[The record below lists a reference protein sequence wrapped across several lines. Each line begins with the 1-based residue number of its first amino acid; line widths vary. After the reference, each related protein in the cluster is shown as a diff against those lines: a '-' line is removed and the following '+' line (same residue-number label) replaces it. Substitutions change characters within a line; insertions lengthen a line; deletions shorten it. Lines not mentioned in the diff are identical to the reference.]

1 MYSKLT
7 NAHQKLF
14 ISLKNLSCTGY
25 FKPRLRLPQRAG
37 QLDISGHNC
46 VKTILLSLLGIFSIM
61 LAPIAWGAASGPS
74 SYQFEIVIYSKLNQQ
89 SLQSEDWPYLQ
100 GNLTQSNGGTLL
112 LAPSPDSQATAA
124 KNKAA
129 PPTDGQG
136 TNPQAQTATQPEVA
150 ATTAT
155 TANPAGNDPNQTT
168 GTTASAPTL
177 QLITTDNYLIPAA
190 TLDKLRQHGYK
201 IVLQAGWVQP
211 SAQLD
216 RTTHLHLLGGQSYP
230 SNTDQSNATNTL
242 GAITTST
249 TPQNPSTYQVNGD
262 IAISLNRFFNF
273 KFNLLFTEPT
283 ASLQKIDR
291 QFNRNNQW
299 GQWSYF
305 HLYQRRRMRSGELNY
320 IDHPLYG
327 ILVMIKPIDNTG
339 KDYTDKN

>member
-14 ISLKNLSCTGY
+14 ISLKNVSCTGY
-25 FKPRLRLPQRAG
+25 FKPRLRTPHRSG

-61 LAPIAWGAASGPS
+61 LAPIAWGAPGGPS

-112 LAPSPDSQATAA
+112 LAPSPNSQGQPDE
-124 KNKAA
+124 NNPA
-129 PPTDGQG
+129 PSTTPQD
-136 TNPQAQTATQPEVA
+136 TNPQTQTATGAEVA
-150 ATTAT
+150 TTSAS
-155 TANPAGNDPNQTT
+155 TAKSDQG
-168 GTTASAPTL
+168 ASTNADAIPL
-177 QLITTDNYLIPAA
+177 QLVAPNNYLIPPA
-190 TLDKLRQHGYK
+190 TLNKLQRSGYN
-201 IVLQAGWVQP
+201 IVLQVGWVQP
-211 SAQLD
+211 SAQLN
-216 RTTHLHLLGGQSYP
+216 RTEHFHLLGGQSYP
-230 SNTDQSNATNTL
+230 PTKDQANATTL
-242 GAITTST
+242 GAQTTSAAY
-249 TPQNPSTYQVNGD
+249 QNANTYQVNGD
-262 IAISLNRFFNF
+262 ISISLNRFFNF

-283 ASLQKIDR
+283 TTLQKIDR